1 MGTGGLEGTSGQRK
15 KGVVFWRTRV
25 RLTQYHWS
33 SSSLVGQLGQSLA
46 MGKRGAVESRGP
58 ERAGDPEE
66 IQQKREP
73 GTRGAAP
80 VCREAR
86 MGGGKKS
93 L

>member
-1 MGTGGLEGTSGQRK
+1 MEDQSEAYTGPLEQLQPRGTAWAEPGD
-15 KGVVFWRTRV
+15 
-25 RLTQYHWS
+25 
-33 SSSLVGQLGQSLA
+33 
-46 MGKRGAVESRGP
+46 GKTGAVESRGP

>member
-1 MGTGGLEGTSGQRK
+1 MEDQSEAYTD
-15 KGVVFWRTRV
+15 
-25 RLTQYHWS
+25 HWS
-33 SSSLVGQLGQSLA
+33 SSSLVGHLGQSLV
-46 MGKRGAVESRGP
+46 MGKWGTVESRGP

-80 VCREAR
+80 VCREAGV
-86 MGGGKKS
+86 GGGRKS